1 MNIHGLQK
9 ITLLDYPGKVACTVF
24 LAGCNYRCPYCHNS
38 ELIDPNAAPIMT
50 DEELIAFLQSRVG
63 RLEGVALTGGE
74 PLFSKDTPLLIERI
88 KALGYPV
95 KLDTNGCF
103 PDKLK
108 ELIDAGLIDYVAMD
122 IKNSPDRYAETV
134 GLASVNLTA
143 VNKSIELLKKDHCDY
158 EFRTTVI
165 NEFHDEDSFIK
176 IGEWIQG
183 AKRYFLQ
190 PFTDRDTV
198 LYEGFTTPLPSQM
211 EKYADTV
218 RPFVLDVSVRGE

>member
-143 VNKSIELLKKDHCDY
+143 VNKSIELLKKDQ
-158 EFRTTVI
+158 
-165 NEFHDEDSFIK
+165 
-176 IGEWIQG
+176 IQ
-183 AKRYFLQ
+183 K
-190 PFTDRDTV
+190 T
-198 LYEGFTTPLPSQM
+198 M
-211 EKYADTV
+211 MN
-218 RPFVLDVSVRGE
+218 

>member
-143 VNKSIELLKKDHCDY
+143 VNKSIELLKKDYCDY